1 MKTHNPIIV
10 IMLACLLMLASA
22 CGKKSIRG
30 VSGGEDLFSSE
41 SNHEVA
47 GHDEDPFDDALVQ
60 LEEAL
65 FEDGGDALADGKGAT
80 MMAGGE
86 QNPEGNASDGS
97 PGQFEE
103 TLLGDGSEAGM
114 LEALA
119 AGGLDEETPLGD
131 GSEAGMLETLAA
143 GDLDDEKAMVG
154 LVESGGKGAASIFPA
169 SPASGVSDSSEEAF
183 ETEYNKGMSQTLTR
197 DPSTASGR
205 FSDDS
210 ATDENAREIDGH
222 FSKALRDVLFAYD
235 SWRLSEQSHRTL
247 EANAAWLKAH
257 PHARITI
264 EGHCDE
270 RGTQSYN
277 YVLGKRR
284 AETTKK
290 YLSHLGVP
298 SYQMMV
304 VSYGKDRPV
313 CHVFSAACFQSN
325 RRSHFSIDV
334 NTASR
339 D

>member
-10 IMLACLLMLASA
+10 LMLACLLMLASA

-41 SNHEVA
+41 SSHEVA

-60 LEEAL
+60 LEEAF
-65 FEDGGDALADGKGAT
+65 FEDGGDALADGTDAT

-86 QNPEGNASDGS
+86 QNPEGNASGGS

-103 TLLGDGSEAGM
+103 TLLADGSEAGM

-119 AGGLDEETPLGD
+119 AG
-131 GSEAGMLETLAA
+131 
-143 GDLDDEKAMVG
+143 DLDDEKAVVG
-154 LVESGGKGAASIFPA
+154 LVESGGKGIASIFPA
-169 SPASGVSDSSEEAF
+169 SPTSGVSGSSEEAF
-183 ETEYNKGMSQTLTR
+183 ETENNTDTSRTLTR
-197 DPSTASGR
+197 DSLTASRR

-210 ATDENAREIDGH
+210 ATEENTRKIGGH
-222 FSKALRDVLFAYD
+222 FSTALRDVLFAYD
-235 SWRLSEQSHRTL
+235 SWRLSEQSHRIL
-247 EANAAWLKAH
+247 EANAKWLKAH
-257 PHARITI
+257 PHARIAI

-270 RGTQSYN
+270 RGTQTYN
-277 YVLGKRR
+277 YVLGERR
-284 AETTKK
+284 AETTKR
-290 YLSHLGVP
+290 YLLHLGVP

-304 VSYGKDRPV
+304 VSYGKARPV

-325 RRSHFSIDV
+325 RRAHFSIDV